1 MAREQLKKRA
11 AEAAIE
17 YIEYDTIVGVGTGS
31 TVNYF
36 IDELAKIK
44 GRIDGAVSSSNATTI
59 KLKEAGIRVIDL
71 NEVSEVPVYV
81 DGADEINSHLQMI
94 KGGGMALTGE
104 KIVASVASRF
114 ICIVDVMK
122 RVEIL
127 GQGFP
132 VPIEVIPKA
141 RSAIGRALVKLG
153 ANPVYREGAVT
164 DYGNWILDVA
174 NLPLTDPIAMEHRLD
189 SLPGVVCNGIF
200 AHRCADILLS
210 AHEGG
215 VDEVTR

>member
-1 MAREQLKKRA
+1 MAREQLKKQA
-11 AEAAIE
+11 AEAALE
-17 YIEYDTIVGVGTGS
+17 YIEYDTVVGVGTGS

-36 IDELAKIK
+36 IDALAKIK
-44 GRIDGAVSSSNATTI
+44 GRIDGAVSSSNATTA
-59 KLKEAGIRVIDL
+59 KLQAAGIRVIDL
-71 NEVSEVPVYV
+71 NEVSEISVYV
-81 DGADEINSHLQMI
+81 DGADEINAHLQMI

-114 ICIVDVMK
+114 ICIVDVLK

-153 ANPVYREGAVT
+153 ANPVYRQGAVT

-174 NLPLTDPIAMEHRLD
+174 NLPLIDPVAMESQLD

-200 AHRCADILLS
+200 ARRRADILLS

-215 VDEVTR
+215 VDEVTH